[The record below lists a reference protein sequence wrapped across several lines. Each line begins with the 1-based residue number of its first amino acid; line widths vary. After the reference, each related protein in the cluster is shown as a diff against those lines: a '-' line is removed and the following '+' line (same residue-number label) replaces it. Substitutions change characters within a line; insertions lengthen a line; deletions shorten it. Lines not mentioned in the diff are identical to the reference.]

1 MEIYLKCNNV
11 VRWIRN
17 LLLIN
22 EVTLFLFIASW
33 DKGAYYFLT
42 KANDKLIICIYF
54 NLREENRKSIIRIFI
69 AELLCV
75 LQALTKVSTI
85 MLVSRCVLFPFC
97 ALIFSRRNFLSVV
110 KLLNYEWMFIFR
122 VIFSW
127 NEIHRPHEL

>member
-1 MEIYLKCNNV
+1 MLLGEIL
-11 VRWIRN
+11 RRIL
-17 LLLIN
+17 LLLIS
-22 EVTLFLFIASW
+22 EITLFLFIASW
-33 DKGAYYFLT
+33 DKGVYYFLT

-54 NLREENRKSIIRIFI
+54 NLREENCKSIVRIFV

-75 LQALTKVSTI
+75 LQALTKVLTI

-110 KLLNYEWMFIFR
+110 KMLNYEWMFIFR

-127 NEIHRPHEL
+127 NKIHRPHEL